1 MKTHTPLSSIAEI
14 QQLMLAAADTD
25 TINAEETI
33 KLEHAVGRV
42 LATAQIAYID
52 VPPHDNSAMD
62 GYAVRHEDAQTTS
75 RLLVTQRIPAG
86 SNGSRLLPGTAA
98 RIFTGAPI
106 PPDCDAVV
114 MQEEVEVDGEQ
125 ISLQKAVHVAQNI
138 RRRGEDIAKGNEIL
152 PAGHRLAPQDLGLLA
167 SIGIAEVTV
176 KRQLRVAVFFTGD
189 ELVMPGQPLAA
200 GQIYNSNRF
209 MLRGLL
215 EKLGCQI
222 ADLGNVPDQLDATR
236 ATLRQAAAENDL
248 IITCGGVS
256 VGEEDHVKAA
266 VEAEGRLDA
275 WKIAIKPGK
284 PLAFGHIGKV
294 PFIGLPGNPV
304 SAFVTFL
311 LFARPFILRQQGQ
324 QQVNSTPCLA
334 RANFNWPKP
343 DKRQEYL
350 RARLSLGADGQ
361 SEATLF
367 PQQGSGVLTSC
378 SWASGLVE
386 VAPGQIIK
394 QGDWVRYYPLA
405 DLGC

>member
-14 QQLMLAAADTD
+14 QQLMLAAAE
-25 TINAEETI
+25 TINSEETI

-42 LATAQIAYID
+42 LATAQIADMD

-62 GYAVRHEDAQTTS
+62 GYAVRHEDVQATK
-75 RLLVTQRIPAG
+75 RLQVTQRIPAG

-106 PPDCDAVV
+106 PTDCDAVV

-125 ISLQKAVHVAQNI
+125 ISLQKAVHVGQNI
-138 RRRGEDIAKGNEIL
+138 RRRGEDIAKGSEIL
-152 PAGHRLAPQDLGLLA
+152 PAGHCLAPQDLGLLA

-215 EKLGCQI
+215 AKLGCQI

-304 SAFVTFL
+304 SSFVTFL

-324 QQVNSTPCLA
+324 QQVSSPPCLA

-386 VAPGQIIK
+386 VAPGQVINH
-394 QGDWVRYYPLA
+394 GDWVRYYPLA

>member
-1 MKTHTPLSSIAEI
+1 MKPHTPLSSIAEI
-14 QQLMLAAADTD
+14 QALMLNAAQVVSSQENIAT
-25 TINAEETI
+25 
-33 KLEHAVGRV
+33 EHAVGRV
-42 LATAQIAYID
+42 LANAQHASIN

-62 GYAVRHEDAQTTS
+62 GYAVRSGDLRHSDTLT
-75 RLLVTQRIPAG
+75 VTQRIPAG
-86 SNGSRLLPGTAA
+86 SNGTQLLPYTAA

-114 MQEEVEVDGEQ
+114 MQEETEINGEQ
-125 ISLQKAVHVAQNI
+125 VRILKPVTAGQNI
-138 RRRGEDIAKGNEIL
+138 RRKGEDIACHSEIL
-152 PAGHRLAPQDLGLLA
+152 SAGSCLSPQDLGLLA
-167 SIGIAEVTV
+167 SVGIAQVAV
-176 KRQLRVAVFFTGD
+176 KRRLRVAVFFTGD
-189 ELVMPGQPLAA
+189 ELVMPGQTLAA

-215 EKLGCQI
+215 DKLNCDVT
-222 ADLGNVPDQLDATR
+222 DLGNVPDQLDATR
-236 ATLRQAAAENDL
+236 ATLRRAAQEHDL
-248 IITCGGVS
+248 ILTCGGVS

-266 VEAEGRLDA
+266 VEAEGKLDA

-284 PLAFGHIGKV
+284 PLAFGHIGVV

-311 LFARPFILRQQGQ
+311 LFARPFIRRQQGQ
-324 QQVNSTPCLA
+324 EVVQSAPTLV

-350 RARLSLGADGQ
+350 RAKIAIAGDGQ
-361 SEATLF
+361 VEATLF

-378 SWASGLVE
+378 SWASGLIE
-386 VAPGQIIK
+386 VAPGQVIHC
-394 QGDWVRYYPLA
+394 GDLVRYYPFT

>member
-14 QQLMLAAADTD
+14 QQLMLAAAE
-25 TINAEETI
+25 TIKSEETI
-33 KLEHAVGRV
+33 KLEHAVGRI
-42 LATAQIAYID
+42 LATAQIADMD

-62 GYAVRHEDAQTTS
+62 GYAVRHEDVQATN
-75 RLLVTQRIPAG
+75 RLKVTQRIPAG

-125 ISLQKAVHVAQNI
+125 ISLQKAVHVGQNI
-138 RRRGEDIAKGNEIL
+138 RRRGEDIARGSEIL
-152 PAGHRLAPQDLGLLA
+152 PAGHCLAPQDLGLLA

>member
-14 QQLMLAAADTD
+14 QQLMLAAAQTVS
-25 TINAEETI
+25 AEQTI

-42 LATAQIAYID
+42 LAAAQIADMD
-52 VPPHDNSAMD
+52 VPPYDNSAMD
-62 GYAVRHEDAQTTS
+62 GYAVRHEDVQATN
-75 RLLVTQRIPAG
+75 RLQLTQRIPAG
-86 SNGSRLLPGTAA
+86 SNGSRLLPGTTA

-114 MQEEVEVDGEQ
+114 MQEEVDVAGEQ
-125 ISLQKAVHVAQNI
+125 ILLQKAVHIGQNI

-152 PAGHRLAPQDLGLLA
+152 PAGHCLAPQDLGLLA

-189 ELVMPGQPLAA
+189 ELVMPGQSLAA

-248 IITCGGVS
+248 VLTCGGVS

-324 QQVNSTPCLA
+324 QQVSGTPCMA
-334 RANFNWPKP
+334 RANFNWLKP

-350 RARLSLGADGQ
+350 RARLSLGKDGQ
-361 SEATLF
+361 SVATLF

-386 VAPGQIIK
+386 VAPGQIIN
-394 QGDWVRYYPLA
+394 QGDWVRYYPLTEM
-405 DLGC
+405 GC